1 MAIQLIMAATKAG
14 PALAA
19 LKDAVVLVASAL
31 GVSAALTEAG
41 RRKKEADEA
50 QAAEQ
55 AARKKAADDFAK
67 VGPFADALKKAMERA
82 QEEDCSRRK
91 ECPALKGHPKW
102 INRSGNSKLS
112 RDYQH
117 YITKFPPNI
126 EWFFENIHFDGFFPD
141 RCELPEA
148 KARYDQFFKNGQP
161 KPFYNIAEDYEE
173 AKRQYDVTNR
183 NPPTLL
189 KWYFMTPVYYS
200 YMKNYFLQNGLNI
213 TCVLDEMKHTTL
225 D

>member
-91 ECPALKGHPKW
+91 ECPALKGHLAPV
-102 INRSGNSKLS
+102 NHSMS
-112 RDYQH
+112 RDAADYQAR
-117 YITKFPPNI
+117 ITGFPYNVEWKFDGKD
-126 EWFFENIHFDGFFPD
+126 FDGFFPLI
-141 RCELPEA
+141 CQLVET
-148 KARYDQFFKNGQP
+148 KANYDQFFKKDPYVFTFPAFKGVIDATKQ
-161 KPFYNIAEDYEE
+161 
-173 AKRQYDVTNR
+173 AKKQDETIKRH
-183 NPPTLL
+183 PPTTLA
-189 KWYFMTPVYYS
+189 WYFKTPLFHARMTDEFKKS
-200 YMKNYFLQNGLNI
+200 GFSILTILQP
-213 TCVLDEMKHTTL
+213 
-225 D
+225 

>member
-1 MAIQLIMAATKAG
+1 MPLPVIAAAANAG
-14 PALAA
+14 PVLAA
-19 LKDAVVLVASAL
+19 LNEAVIFVVSAIS
-31 GVSAALTEAG
+31 VSAAVTEVG
-41 RRKKEADEA
+41 RRKKAASEAK
-50 QAAEQ
+50 AAEQ
-55 AARKKAADDFAK
+55 AARQKAADDFAR
-67 VGPFADALKKAMERA
+67 VGSFAETLKKAMERA
-82 QEEDCSRRK
+82 KEDDCSKRK
-91 ECPALKGHPKW
+91 ECPALKGCPKW
-102 INRSGNSKLS
+102 INRSGNPKLS

-126 EWFFENIHFDGFFPD
+126 EWLFEGVYFDGFFPD

-161 KPFYNIAEDYEE
+161 KPFYNISCDYDE
-173 AKRQYDVTNR
+173 AKRQYAVTSR

-213 TCVLDEMKHTTL
+213 ICVLDEMKLETSY
-225 D
+225 